1 MSMYPAKPAAFF
13 PRWITPQL
21 QDAIRD
27 QAIVVVTG
35 ARQVGKSTLLMM
47 SEPFKDWRYLSMDDF
62 DTLRLAR
69 DRPEELWAGTKTIV
83 LDEVQ
88 RVPGL
93 LPAVKLAVDR
103 NPSNM
108 KFALSGSAN
117 LLLMEQI
124 SESLAGRAVYF
135 TLHPFTVG
143 EINNSSPPTL
153 ISQLLDGNFPAEG
166 VQKQALPDTL
176 EPLLRGLLPPLISLP
191 NPVSWRRWWE
201 GYVATY
207 LERDLRQ
214 ISQVANLPDFRR
226 LMELAA
232 LRTGQILNQSELARD
247 ASLSQPTAH
256 RYLNLLQMT
265 HLFEFLPAFLVNRTS
280 RLVKSPKAFW
290 NDPGLPV
297 FLSGLY
303 QRDELKEARELGSFF
318 ENLVFHHLRVL
329 ADLMS
334 PSARLYY
341 WRTRTGKEVDFV
353 IEHGRKLLGIETK
366 LASSVGFRDAGN
378 LHHFLKEYPE
388 AAGGLIL
395 YNGNEVCRL
404 GEKILAMPWTM
415 IAG

>member
-1 MSMYPAKPAAFF
+1 
-13 PRWITPQL
+13 
-21 QDAIRD
+21 
-27 QAIVVVTG
+27 
-35 ARQVGKSTLLMM
+35 
-47 SEPFKDWRYLSMDDF
+47 
-62 DTLRLAR
+62 
-69 DRPEELWAGTKTIV
+69 
-83 LDEVQ
+83 
-88 RVPGL
+88 
-93 LPAVKLAVDR
+93 
-103 NPSNM
+103 M

-124 SESLAGRAVYF
+124 SETLAGRAVYF

-143 EINNSSPPTL
+143 EINNSSPPNLVT
-153 ISQLLDGNFPAEG
+153 QLLDGNFPADG
-166 VQKQALPDTL
+166 VQKQALPDIL
-176 EPLLRGLLPPLISLP
+176 EPLLRGLLPPLVSLP
-191 NPVSWRRWWE
+191 SPASWRQWWE

-226 LMELAA
+226 LMELTA

-265 HLFEFLPAFLVNRTS
+265 LLFEFLPAFLVNRTS

-329 ADLMS
+329 TNLMS
-334 PSARLYY
+334 PTARLFY
-341 WRTRTGKEVDFV
+341 WRTRTGKEIDFV
-353 IEHGRKLLGIETK
+353 LEHGRKLLGIEIK
-366 LASSVGFRDAGN
+366 LASRVSFRDGNN
-378 LHHFLKEYPE
+378 LHFFLKEYPE

-395 YNGNEVCRL
+395 YNGKEIRRL
-404 GEKILAMPWTM
+404 GKKILAAPWTM